1 VGVDLCGSTPHSYG
15 MAKTDVLARVDADLA
30 RGQTQPAIQR
40 LSSLVA
46 VHPTDLDLR
55 RRLAAVH
62 RQVGNRVE
70 AGRWA
75 YLDAGTDPAEVEAFE
90 RAYPSPA
97 RRLDALRWRSPARLA
112 ATDFARRKLDE
123 LAAAAV
129 TSGRVLATAEPSIRG
144 RLGVAAV
151 LLAAALLV
159 IVTLVGAVTVVQ
171 WLF

>member
-1 VGVDLCGSTPHSYG
+1 

-62 RQVGNRVE
+62 RQVGNRIE

-75 YLDAGTDPAEVEAFE
+75 YLDAGADPTEVEAFE

-123 LAAAAV
+123 LATAASISV
-129 TSGRVLATAEPSIRG
+129 PATAVPLTRG

-151 LLAAALLV
+151 LVAIAFVV
-159 IVTLVGAVTVVQ
+159 ISALVGAVTVIQ